1 MRFNPADYEPVEDRL
16 RRFWADHPEGHVTT
30 SLVHVERLEGRPVQ
44 YVVQASV
51 HAAEGRLLATGYAEE
66 MVGSSN
72 VNKTSA
78 LENCETSAIGRALAN
93 ANYAPK
99 GKRPSREEMA
109 KADRAPAT
117 PSDDG
122 LALVAAA
129 TTEDELRALWS
140 HQELHAAILARR
152 AELA

>member
-109 KADRAPAT
+109 KAERAT
-117 PSDDG
+117 DDG

>member
-109 KADRAPAT
+109 KAERAT
-117 PSDDG
+117 DDG

-140 HQELHAAILARR
+140 HTELHAAILARR

>member
-109 KADRAPAT
+109 KAERAT
-117 PSDDG
+117 DDG

-129 TTEDELRALWS
+129 TTEEELRALWGRT
-140 HQELHAAILARR
+140 ELHAAILARR

>member
-51 HAAEGRLLATGYAEE
+51 HATEGRLLATGYAEE

-109 KADRAPAT
+109 KAERAT
-117 PSDDG
+117 DDG